1 MFGDTSKSDDNSSSR
16 AFFICIT
23 FKLIPDVYGERDV
36 GKERNR
42 IMGNVEKYQLIVD
55 KIGELT
61 NGLLIDA
68 AQKECEAKLSDFC
81 KELEESRYIKV
92 PLVGVFSAGKSSLLN
107 VFTQKPEML
116 PIDTLPETAVAYE
129 LYYGTPERVELYRDG
144 KLIED
149 SSLINIK
156 DLRTTP
162 GDIAKVYCNSEP
174 VKQLQDRGIILVD
187 MPGIGSGIERHDAA
201 IINYIN
207 TGTAFILLVDAEQGS
222 LRGSTMTF
230 LSELS
235 KYDLN
240 PAVLVSKIDKKPEE
254 EVKEIVEYIQ
264 YQMERAG
271 INNPYV
277 STVCAVNNDLAGLK
291 NYLDVLDAD
300 ELLAKRVGNQLKLI
314 IASIISQ
321 LKVRIDLR
329 SKEISNVDEKVK
341 QIENE
346 IANVRNDLPLESSE
360 ADTPEKSTDDILEN
374 IGKAIDENTEEIAQM
389 IVNHSDSEEIKEK
402 IISIIR
408 SELILSLKDESQQ
421 YSAAIGGSVQDS
433 LKDLA
438 TLDIDSNFLED
449 YEGIIDVLK
458 LALVQLVGKLGGA
471 MGKVLAVVVSQLD
484 KILNWMFG
492 KTNEDK
498 KAEVVSII
506 MEKTKPSIIE
516 HLRPNVLKIVAEN
529 QMKIRTRIQS
539 ELVSKMERVKEGLQ
553 EKIADEKKNKT
564 VVENEINILRNAITE
579 LESLNETV

>member
-1 MFGDTSKSDDNSSSR
+1 
-16 AFFICIT
+16 
-23 FKLIPDVYGERDV
+23 
-36 GKERNR
+36 
-42 IMGNVEKYQLIVD
+42 
-55 KIGELT
+55 
-61 NGLLIDA
+61 
-68 AQKECEAKLSDFC
+68 
-81 KELEESRYIKV
+81 
-92 PLVGVFSAGKSSLLN
+92 
-107 VFTQKPEML
+107 
-116 PIDTLPETAVAYE
+116 
-129 LYYGTPERVELYRDG
+129 
-144 KLIED
+144 
-149 SSLINIK
+149 
-156 DLRTTP
+156 
-162 GDIAKVYCNSEP
+162 
-174 VKQLQDRGIILVD
+174 
-187 MPGIGSGIERHDAA
+187 
-201 IINYIN
+201 
-207 TGTAFILLVDAEQGS
+207 
-222 LRGSTMTF
+222 MTF

-341 QIENE
+341 QIEKE
-346 IANVRNDLPLESSE
+346 IADVRNDLPLESSE

-389 IVNHSDSEEIKEK
+389 IV
-402 IISIIR
+402 
-408 SELILSLKDESQQ
+408 
-421 YSAAIGGSVQDS
+421 QDS

-438 TLDIDSNFLED
+438 TLDIDGNFLED